1 MTPEEIARRNKA
13 NAAKSTGPRTRAGKA
28 IVAQNARRHGAT
40 SKPPADSVL
49 PWLRIIIAQP
59 DTRASDLLL
68 CDEGLRV
75 ALALAEAEARHVA
88 AEQALRSFETGEER
102 PPISVEELIA
112 HQAKLVDLIPEAGTA
127 ESETMTGIGLLGA
140 LRQVLE
146 KDSRLGGS
154 RHRLL
159 KRYAG
164 EARARRKKA
173 FDLWL
178 SYEAEQS
185 MV

>member
-1 MTPEEIARRNKA
+1 MTPEEMVQRNRA
-13 NAAKSTGPRTRAGKA
+13 NAAKSTGPRTQAGKA
-28 IVAQNARRHGAT
+28 IVSQNARRHGAT

-49 PWLRIIIAQP
+49 PWLRIIVAQP
-59 DTRASDLLL
+59 GTHASDLLL
-68 CDEGLRV
+68 YDEGVRV
-75 ALALAEAEARHVA
+75 ALALAEAEAKLVA

-102 PPISVEELIA
+102 PPISAEELIA
-112 HQAKLVDLIPEAGTA
+112 HQAKLVELIPDAGTA
-127 ESETMTGIGLLGA
+127 ESDTMTGLALLGA

-185 MV
+185 MD